1 MMTSVLFALLQASL
15 ASCAPSDAL
24 LIQQSPTCC
33 EDIGLLFMQMSAAV
47 VSDNIQF
54 RTDAN
59 NSRTNMT
66 AAANLSVASNGSKKL
81 QLKNS
86 MATELESIGIT
97 ATTSKAIFMSTQF
110 GAWFHSALLLH
121 FGAAEPVAAESAV
134 ALSQHPAP
142 VASEVL
148 MTWLGHVAGAAVLV
162 LLMCGDDVVWLLP
175 FITGSDDEKRQ
186 FGGFYVFCMGFMW
199 LVSFA
204 LLFVVEAAGRIYP
217 KLPTEAIT
225 EIMSTVLLAVLTVKF
240 FNEWYFD
247 EDEDAQS
254 DAEAE
259 TAHQPLQVAE
269 KSKEAL
275 TPQAAQQKK
284 AQGDSAS
291 CMSFIPKIQLFR
303 RATEK
308 DCFSEQY
315 VNCMGNDKCV
325 SSPNGHGETKETD
338 RPKQLTFSALF
349 LVAFAGNL
357 DNVGVYIPIM
367 LSGVVTPLEL
377 LCGDLVA
384 ASFIALLTLGLSRF
398 SFITDIITRIP
409 LWVII
414 AGLTICVGTNAF
426 MTLTRPGSV
435 RGVLLMYLS

>member
-1 MMTSVLFALLQASL
+1 
-15 ASCAPSDAL
+15 
-24 LIQQSPTCC
+24 
-33 EDIGLLFMQMSAAV
+33 MQMSAAV

-110 GAWFHSALLLH
+110 GAWFHSVLLLH

-134 ALSQHPAP
+134 ALSQQPAP

-175 FITGSDDEKRQ
+175 FITGSDDEKLQ

-259 TAHQPLQVAE
+259 TAHQPLQ
-269 KSKEAL
+269 
-275 TPQAAQQKK
+275 AAQQKK

-308 DCFSEQY
+308 DCFSQQY
-315 VNCMGNDKCV
+315 VNCMDNDKCV
-325 SSPNGHGETKETD
+325 SSPNCHGETKETD

-426 MTLTRPGSV
+426 VTLTRPGSI